1 MAALETSCNFIS
13 FSCRSYKDYKTG
25 LCADCAD
32 FKGKSCPKLGKRD
45 CYNYSN
51 SLCKVNNI
59 IVLLFSAGSFHV
71 YLLIY

>member
-13 FSCRSYKDYKTG
+13 FYCRSYKDYKTG

-45 CYNYSN
+45 CYDYSN
-51 SLCKVNNI
+51 SLRKVNNI
-59 IVLLFSAGSFHV
+59 IVLLFSAASFHV